1 VEALSGDRNA
11 GDALEPGLSEQAAK
25 SRRVSWFLAT
35 GKPPEED
42 QMASRVSLLRF
53 AFRNF
58 TVDYLVTA
66 AMKKLPLFL
75 IPWA

>member
-1 VEALSGDRNA
+1 
-11 GDALEPGLSEQAAK
+11 
-25 SRRVSWFLAT
+25 LAT